1 MITKDSMT
9 GGAVDMAG
17 FVSSLTEA
25 GTNIVPGTTKG
36 NVPGRKARSTN
47 ATLGADEEAPQLVPS
62 RAGTQYASAP
72 RGLDKALLRRAVTI
86 LESFDSHDVVA
97 TQLDMD
103 ALRGL
108 VVELWESAQSAT
120 QLHQD
125 ILALIEE
132 AVLSVTSL
140 SQAQIL
146 ALKEGFRDLANPI
159 LVQVHV
165 DLIRDRLIAQGFS
178 PLALL
183 SELADD
189 GSN

>member
-1 MITKDSMT
+1 M
-9 GGAVDMAG
+9 
-17 FVSSLTEA
+17 
-25 GTNIVPGTTKG
+25 
-36 NVPGRKARSTN
+36 
-47 ATLGADEEAPQLVPS
+47 PS

-72 RGLDKALLRRAVTI
+72 KGLDKALLRRAVTV

-103 ALRGL
+103 TLRGL

-132 AVLSVTSL
+132 AVLSVSSL
-140 SQAQIL
+140 SHAQIL

-159 LVQVHV
+159 LVQIHV
-165 DLIRDRLIAQGFS
+165 DLIRDRLIAEGFS

-189 GSN
+189 GGN